1 LRRFTVFA
9 VLLGALSSF
18 ACATWDYA
26 PPPPGPPE
34 APGGPIDD
42 SYFYDQLSPYGDWV
56 EAPTYGW
63 VWSPLGVAVEWR
75 PYTLGHWVYTD
86 DEGWLWVSDEE
97 WGWAAYHYG
106 RWYSNAGRWFWVPG
120 RDWAPAWVA
129 WRTGGGYIGWAPL
142 PPQATFVAEVGLGI
156 AAAALDSLLEPRA
169 YCFVEERHFTEDR
182 IWNRVVPVRQNLTIV
197 NTTTNIT
204 NYNVVR
210 NRVVNR
216 SVAVEGVEHALGHA
230 VPRTR
235 SVENPSV
242 AGPHR
247 AQVQGNEV
255 KVFRPA
261 IAPPSPERKPPS
273 AVVRAQTAGTSAE
286 AVALFC
292 YQVKKWI
299 GAFAAALGGLDT
311 LVFAGGIGENAP
323 TIRARICDGLDFL
336 GIEFEEGKNVA
347 NAAVISAEASR
358 VTVRVMHTDEEW
370 MIAKTVCRVLGLTIG
385 KENYAAN
392 GKD

>member
-1 LRRFTVFA
+1 VRRFLVFI
-9 VLLGALSSF
+9 VLLGAMSFF
-18 ACATWDYA
+18 ACATWDYP

-34 APGGPIDD
+34 APGGPLDD

-56 EAPTYGW
+56 EAPSYGW
-63 VWSPLGVAVEWR
+63 VWSPRGVAAEWR

-106 RWYSNAGRWFWVPG
+106 RWYANAGRWFWVPG
-120 RDWAPAWVA
+120 RDWAPAWVS

-156 AAAALDSLLEPRA
+156 AAAALDSFLEPRA

-197 NTTTNIT
+197 NTTVNIT
-204 NYNVVR
+204 NYNVVQR
-210 NRVVNR
+210 RVVNR

-230 VPRTR
+230 VPRAR
-235 SVENPSV
+235 SIENASV

-261 IAPPSPERKPPS
+261 IAPRPPDRKPTS
-273 AVVRAQTAGTSAE
+273 ASVRAQTAGTTAE
-286 AVALFC
+286 AERLKLEQKQAREKANLESRHTKQIQNPPKGVSMD
-292 YQVKKWI
+292 QVKARHENEHQVLQQKHQQE
-299 GAFAAALGGLDT
+299 T
-311 LVFAGGIGENAP
+311 QQLV
-323 TIRARICDGLDFL
+323 
-336 GIEFEEGKNVA
+336 
-347 NAAVISAEASR
+347 SR
-358 VTVRVMHTDEEW
+358 QQSQP
-370 MIAKTVCRVLGLTIG
+370 KTQE
-385 KENYAAN
+385 K
-392 GKD
+392 KK